1 MLEARVPRKSTKTI
15 KTMKIMIGLR
25 SKEIP
30 IIQDKSVAAT
40 KITQVSE
47 TECKVSERA
56 LWKTRIR

>member
-1 MLEARVPRKSTKTI
+1 
-15 KTMKIMIGLR
+15 MIGLR

-47 TECKVSERA
+47 TECKIEMIFDPIPKKRKSMNA
-56 LWKTRIR
+56 MDSIGL